1 LLSLCYKDGECK
13 PADVAAHIKK
23 RMADKAAADK
33 EVEKAGTDDD
43 SGMYY
48 CIFNLRDQYITI

>member
-1 LLSLCYKDGECK
+1 MCYKDGECK
-13 PADVAAHIKK
+13 PADVTAHIKK

>member
-1 LLSLCYKDGECK
+1 MLFLCYKDGECK

-33 EVEKAGTDDD
+33 EVDKAGTDDD

-48 CIFNLRDQYITI
+48 CIFNLRDQYIII